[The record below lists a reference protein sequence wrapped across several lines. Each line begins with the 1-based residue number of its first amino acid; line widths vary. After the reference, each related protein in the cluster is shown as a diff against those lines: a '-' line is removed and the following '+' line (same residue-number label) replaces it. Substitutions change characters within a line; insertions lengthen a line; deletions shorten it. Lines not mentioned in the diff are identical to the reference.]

1 MMKDNQTTPHCKPF
15 SWRALTSLIVALS
28 FCILV
33 LSGAILYMSPPGRIA
48 NWTHWTIST
57 LTKDEWK
64 ALHLCFSLLFVFSS
78 IVHLVFNWKAL
89 LSYLKNRI
97 TSRFSF
103 RWEWFFALLICLII
117 YFGTRL
123 NLPPFAQYVE
133 LGEKIGRSWPDSLRQ
148 GPIPHAELLTLKE
161 LAREAQIETPT
172 AIERLHASGMT
183 DFTEETVVQV
193 IAEKNKRSPRE
204 IYEIIQGNSLSES
217 RQRGSMGRGLGGGG
231 GGSGGGGGGG
241 SGGGGGGGA
250 GSLTLEQYCTQQGIL
265 LSNALEQLGSQ
276 GIKASGEQTLRQI
289 ATDNEY
295 ARPRQIMDLLQQP

>member
-1 MMKDNQTTPHCKPF
+1 MMKDSQTTPHCKPF

-33 LSGAILYMSPPGRIA
+33 LSGAILYISPPGRIA

-97 TSRFSF
+97 TSCFGF
-103 RWEWFFALLICLII
+103 RWEWLIALLICLGI

-123 NLPPFAQYVE
+123 NLPPFAQWIN
-133 LGEKIGRSWPDSLRQ
+133 LREKIGRNWPDFLRQ

-161 LAREAQIETPT
+161 LARETQIETPT
-172 AIERLHASGMT
+172 AIERLHASGVT

-193 IAEKNKRSPRE
+193 IAEKNKRSPLE
-204 IYEIIQGNSLSES
+204 IYEVIRGNALGVSN
-217 RQRGSMGRGLGGGG
+217 QHGSMGRGL
-231 GGSGGGGGGG
+231 GGGGG

-250 GSLTLEQYCTQQGIL
+250 GSLTLAQYCTQRGIPLDNALEL
-265 LSNALEQLGSQ
+265 LSNQ
-276 GIKASGEQTLRQI
+276 GVKASGEQTLRQI
-289 ATDNEY
+289 ATDNGY
-295 ARPRQIMDLLQQP
+295 ARPRQIMDILQQP

>member
-1 MMKDNQTTPHCKPF
+1 MKDNQTTPHCKPF

-48 NWTHWTIST
+48 NWTHWTLLT
-57 LTKDEWK
+57 LTKNEWN

-89 LSYLKNRI
+89 LSYFKNRI
-97 TSRFSF
+97 TSRLGF
-103 RWEWFFALLICLII
+103 RREWLFALLICLGI
-117 YFGTRL
+117 YFGARL
-123 NLPPFAQYVE
+123 NLPPFAQWIN
-133 LGEKIGRSWPDSLRQ
+133 LREKIGRNWPDSLRQ
-148 GPIPHAELLTLKE
+148 PPIPHAELLTLKE
-161 LAREAQIETPT
+161 LAREAQIEILT
-172 AIERLHASGMT
+172 AIERLHASGVT

-217 RQRGSMGRGLGGGG
+217 MQRGSMGRGLGGGG
-231 GGSGGGGGGG
+231 GSGVGGG
-241 SGGGGGGGA
+241 SGA
-250 GSLTLEQYCTQQGIL
+250 GSLTLEQYCTQQGISL
-265 LSNALEQLGSQ
+265 NSALELLGNQ

-289 ATDNEY
+289 ATDNGY

>member
-1 MMKDNQTTPHCKPF
+1 MLQKKAPSRSKPF
-15 SWRALTSLIVALS
+15 SWRALTSLVVVLS

-33 LSGAILYMSPPGRIA
+33 LSGSILYMSPPGRIA
-48 NWTHWTIST
+48 NWTHWTLLT
-57 LTKDEWK
+57 LTKNEWN
-64 ALHLCFSLLFVFSS
+64 ALHLCFSLLFIFSS

-103 RWEWFFALLICLII
+103 RWEWLIALLICLGF

-123 NLPPFAQYVE
+123 SLPPFAQWIN
-133 LGEKIGRSWPDSLRQ
+133 LREKIGRSWPDTLKAA
-148 GPIPHAELLTLKE
+148 PIPHAELLTLEE

-172 AIERLHASGMT
+172 AIERLHASGIT
-183 DFTEETVVQV
+183 DFTEKTIVQI
-193 IAEKNKRSPRE
+193 IAEKYKHSPQE
-204 IYEIIQGNSLSES
+204 IYEIILGDTHLDSG
-217 RQRGSMGRGLGGGG
+217 QRGSMGRGL
-231 GGSGGGGGGG
+231 GGGGG

-289 ATDNEY
+289 ATDNGY